1 MFYSDTQSFLNFL
14 TILNRLEVGVF
25 DRAVKFH
32 SSCIKI
38 STVGQKKQGHASTR
52 LLKSTELKSLDGW
65 IEQTS
70 SHVVWR
76 VVGEHG
82 TNEYAL
88 HSNLC

>member
-38 STVGQKKQGHASTR
+38 STAGQKKHGGGTTR
-52 LLKSTELKSLDGW
+52 FNTLTKKSGRLDRAN
-65 IEQTS
+65 
-70 SHVVWR
+70 VVPRR
-76 VVGEHG
+76 VACCRIAW
-82 TNEYAL
+82 NK
-88 HSNLC
+88 

>member
-1 MFYSDTQSFLNFL
+1 MFYSDTQSFLNVL

-25 DRAVKFH
+25 TRAGKFH
-32 SSCIKI
+32 STCIKI
-38 STVGQKKQGHASTR
+38 STPGLKKQGGLR
-52 LLKSTELKSLDGW
+52 LRKSLDGW

-76 VVGEHG
+76 VVRLRG

-88 HSNLC
+88 HSDLC